1 MGEKTKR
8 SEKSQEPQ
16 PTFEQSLERLE
27 DIVHQLE
34 DGQLGLSESLER
46 YEEGVRHLKLCHQ
59 ALESAERKI
68 ELLAGVDADGNPVT
82 EPFDDQD
89 LTLDEKAAS
98 RTRRRSRPAQKRSD
112 ASDLENPPGAL
123 F

>member
-1 MGEKTKR
+1 VGEKTKR
-8 SEKSQEPQ
+8 QKSQEPQ

-34 DGQLGLSESLER
+34 DGKLGLSESLER

-68 ELLAGVDADGNPVT
+68 ELLAGVDAEGNPVT